1 MPPRSVGPTTP
12 PSDAG
17 SPQTTAAA
25 AVRGPQQ
32 EMQTGTRRSGSE
44 PRRDQWQQSPPRG
57 CAGMSSSSGMAVL
70 GVVQSHLIS
79 NSDDIQIHISRRSRG
94 IHCRTTPSRTTFET
108 SWRIRPAASELIG
121 YWGATRDR
129 TGWGGRIST
138 TAESCPPRRSSAA
151 ACAPAPAIAS
161 RSSSRFGSE
170 TASILLNSR
179 DG

>member
-1 MPPRSVGPTTP
+1 MPQRSVGPANP

-94 IHCRTTPSRTTFET
+94 DTLPYDSIADDIRNKLENSTR
-108 SWRIRPAASELIG
+108 RIRIDWLL
-121 YWGATRDR
+121 
-129 TGWGGRIST
+129 GRNSRPDWLGRKDST